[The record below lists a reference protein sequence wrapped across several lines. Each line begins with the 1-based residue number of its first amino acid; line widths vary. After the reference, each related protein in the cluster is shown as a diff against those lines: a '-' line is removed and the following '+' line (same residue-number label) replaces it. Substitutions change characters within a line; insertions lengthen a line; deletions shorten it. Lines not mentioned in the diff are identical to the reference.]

1 MLRLFHSVTKGRPC
15 GVHQCSCSNQV
26 LLCTPLRQGAWK
38 EGQEGLPH
46 LRKEER
52 AEWHVTPGCSG
63 QNEAGSGFAPC
74 TLHKWGRHPH
84 RLKAGHSH
92 PATRFQFPQLRGQVC
107 MHGLQRVIG
116 TVRAAPD
123 GILWGLPG
131 EAGPSTRACVELEW
145 REYYAAW
152 TPGSIHVALK
162 ILARWGVVNST
173 NLQVHRHSSNTLGA
187 QCVLVSTRFQLERR
201 ANAHT
206 VCYITWYQAAHHNF
220 LSVFL

>member
-26 LLCTPLRQGAWK
+26 LLCMPLRQGAWK

-52 AEWHVTPGCSG
+52 AGSHVTAGCSR

-84 RLKAGHSH
+84 QLKAGHSH
-92 PATRFQFPQLRGQVC
+92 PATRFQFPQLKGQVC
-107 MHGLQRVIG
+107 MHERQRVIG

-123 GILWGLPG
+123 GILGGVPWGSRPFYQSLCWARMERTLCPMNPWVNTYGFKDIGKLGSG
-131 EAGPSTRACVELEW
+131 ELYKSTGPQTLIQH
-145 REYYAAW
+145 
-152 TPGSIHVALK
+152 T
-162 ILARWGVVNST
+162 WGPM
-173 NLQVHRHSSNTLGA
+173 
-187 QCVLVSTRFQLERR
+187 CLVSPLERWS
-201 ANAHT
+201 NAHT
-206 VCYITWYQAAHHNF
+206 VCYITFYWAAHHN